1 MLYYLM
7 IMILLWVIK
16 MEEIKKRLREL
27 KLAGI
32 ANSLEVRNEYAV
44 KNRLSY
50 LEFLEVLLEDE
61 FNNRRDNSFKKRLAR
76 AKLPVIKKL
85 EDFDFKF
92 QPSLNE
98 KEIYDLATCS
108 FIRRHE
114 NIVLVGQTGT
124 GKTHLA
130 IALGFK
136 AILASYKVLY
146 TTVDEMITQMNISK
160 ADSTYYTRLRYFL
173 DPDLLIIDEFGF
185 KKLNQACVE
194 NFFDII
200 SKRYERNSVII
211 TSNKTFEEWNEVFP
225 DVVLASAILD
235 RIVHHC
241 HLIQIK
247 GESYRMREQK
257 IMKQRRKED
266 KEVVVKTG
274 L

>member
-1 MLYYLM
+1 MET
-7 IMILLWVIK
+7 IK
-16 MEEIKKRLREL
+16 RQLREL

-32 ANSLEVRNEYAV
+32 GNSLEVRNEYAI
-44 KNRLSY
+44 KNKLSY
-50 LEFLEVLLEDE
+50 LEFLEILLEDE
-61 FNNRRDNSFKKRLAR
+61 FNNRRDNNFKKRLAR
-76 AKLPVIKKL
+76 AKFPVIKKL

-108 FIRRHE
+108 FIKRHE
-114 NIVLVGQTGT
+114 NIVFVGQTGT

-136 AILASYKVLY
+136 VILASYKVLY

-160 ADSTYYTRLRYFL
+160 ADSTYYRRLKYFL
-173 DPDLLIIDEFGF
+173 EPDLLIIDEFGF
-185 KKLNQACVE
+185 KKLNQNYVE

-200 SKRYERNSVII
+200 SKRYEKNSIII

-225 DVVLASAILD
+225 DAVLTSAILD
-235 RIVHHC
+235 RIIHHC

-247 GESYRMREQK
+247 GESYRMKEQK
-257 IMKQRRKED
+257 IMKQKRKEH
-266 KEVVVKTG
+266 KEVLVATR